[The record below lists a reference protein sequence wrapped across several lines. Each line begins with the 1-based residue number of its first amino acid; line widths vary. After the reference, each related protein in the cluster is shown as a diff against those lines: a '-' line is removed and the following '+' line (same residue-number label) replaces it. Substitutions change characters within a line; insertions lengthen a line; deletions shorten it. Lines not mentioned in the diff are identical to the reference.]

1 MFDLSFLQLLTRAIA
16 TIVVLTLMGFSVA
29 GFARLLGDRGPAYD
43 GKLTLNP
50 FVHVDIFGL
59 LSGMVART
67 GWIRPVAVDPAGGRL
82 GRATPV
88 VVALLTMAAIF
99 LFGRLVLL
107 ALPWVAT
114 SWPTSSA
121 AFTDAT
127 IRMMA
132 DVAGWTLALNIIP
145 IPPFLGG
152 YLLLALAPGAYQWL
166 VRRHLYV
173 SIVLTVLAVLT
184 YRSLP
189 ATFFGDLARLLGA
202 R

>member
-16 TIVVLTLMGFSVA
+16 TIVVLALMGFCVA

-50 FVHVDIFGL
+50 FVHMDIFGL
-59 LSGMVART
+59 FAGTVGRV
-67 GWIRPVAVDPAGGRL
+67 GWVRPIAIDPAKGRI

-88 VVALLTMAAIF
+88 VVALLSMAAVF
-99 LFGRLVLL
+99 FFGRLVLL

-132 DVAGWTLALNIIP
+132 DVAAWTLAINIIP
-145 IPPFLGG
+145 VPPLLGG
-152 YLLLALAPGAYQWL
+152 YLLFTLAPGAHQWL
-166 VRRHLYV
+166 VKRHLYV
-173 SIVLTVLAVLT
+173 SIALTVVIVLT
-184 YRSLP
+184 YPSLP
-189 ATFFGDLARLLGA
+189 ATPFGDLARFLGA

>member
-1 MFDLSFLQLLTRAIA
+1 MFDLSFLQLLSRAIA
-16 TIVVLTLMGFSVA
+16 TILVLALMGLCFA
-29 GFARLLGDRGPAYD
+29 GFARLLGDRGPGHD
-43 GKLTLNP
+43 GKLTINP
-50 FVHVDIFGL
+50 FVHVDVFAL
-59 LSGMVART
+59 LSGMVGRV
-67 GWIRPVAVDPAGGRL
+67 GWIRPIAIDATAGRL

-88 VVALLTMAAIF
+88 AVALLTMAAIF

-127 IRMMA
+127 IRVMA
-132 DVAGWTLALNIIP
+132 DVAAWTLAINIIP

-152 YLLLALAPGAYQWL
+152 YLLLALAPNAHQWM
-166 VRRHLYV
+166 VKRHLYV
-173 SIVLTVLAVLT
+173 SIALAVIVVLT

-189 ATFFGDLARLLGA
+189 ATFFGDLARIFGA

>member
-16 TIVVLTLMGFSVA
+16 TIVVLALMGFCVA

-50 FVHVDIFGL
+50 FVHMDIFGL
-59 LSGMVART
+59 LAGTVGRV
-67 GWIRPVAVDPAGGRL
+67 GWVRPIAIDSAKGRI

-88 VVALLTMAAIF
+88 VVALLSMAAVF
-99 LFGRLVLL
+99 FFGRLVLL

-114 SWPTSSA
+114 SWPSSSA

-132 DVAGWTLALNIIP
+132 DVAAWTLAINIIP
-145 IPPFLGG
+145 IPPLLGG
-152 YLLLALAPGAYQWL
+152 YLLFALAPGAHQLL
-166 VRRHLYV
+166 VKRHLYV
-173 SIVLTVLAVLT
+173 SIALTVVIVLI
-184 YRSLP
+184 YPSLP
-189 ATFFGDLARLLGA
+189 ATPFGDLARFLGA